1 MGSVSSGWGDLARQ
15 AIHAGTGVPR
25 LYVAATRAGL
35 SPAEA
40 FEVLRIS
47 QASLAA
53 AATHGRG
60 VPGRTN
66 AVRHFTWQAALT
78 ARFGTDAARTIA
90 AAQESGT
97 PNARDSRV
105 DEHNN
110 AVGQEYGT
118 RHADEL
124 TGLSPADLVARLVPV
139 ALAKWDADE
148 LVWVRPH

>member
-1 MGSVSSGWGDLARQ
+1 MGFGDLARQ

-35 SPAEA
+35 SPGEA
-40 FEVLRIS
+40 VEVLRIS
-47 QASLAA
+47 QAALAA

-78 ARFGTDAARTIA
+78 ARFGVDAARAIA

-97 PNARDSRV
+97 PNRRDSEV
-105 DEHNN
+105 DQHNN
-110 AVGQEYGT
+110 AVGQAYG
-118 RHADEL
+118 REHAAEL
-124 TGLSPADLVARLVPV
+124 SGLSPADLVARLVPV
-139 ALAKWDADE
+139 ALEKWDADE

>member
-1 MGSVSSGWGDLARQ
+1 MGFADLARQ

-35 SPAEA
+35 SASEA
-40 FEVLRIS
+40 LEVLRIS
-47 QASLAA
+47 QAALAA
-53 AATHGRG
+53 SAARGRG

-78 ARFGTDAARTIA
+78 ARFGTDAARAIA
-90 AAQESGT
+90 TAQESGT
-97 PNARDSRV
+97 PNRRDSEV

-110 AVGQEYGT
+110 AAGQAYGT
-118 RHADEL
+118 AHADAL
-124 TGLSPADLVARLVPV
+124 AGLSPADLVARLVPV
-139 ALAKWDADE
+139 ALQKWDADE